1 MPSRAMQRVPKL
13 HVAVPL
19 WLLVR
24 VPVEQLT
31 WSWKLERRQSLQNG
45 PNTLEMTEARYQ
57 IL

>member
-1 MPSRAMQRVPKL
+1 MQRVPKL